1 MLSRLVVRTVNGK
14 NRREPGYVEHFF
26 DRILQCAQH
35 HLAVGV
41 IETLGRK
48 DKHAQT
54 GAADIIELCKIDYKA
69 ALAGFYLSEN
79 FLLKGLRGCRIQA
92 SR

>member
-1 MLSRLVVRTVNGK
+1 MNGK
-14 NRREPGYVEHFF
+14 NGQKAGEVEHFL
-26 DRILQCAQH
+26 DRILERAQH
-35 HLAVGV
+35 HLAVGA

-54 GAADIIELCKIDYKA
+54 RAADIIELCKIDYKA
-69 ALAGFYLSEN
+69 AVAGFYLSEN
-79 FLLKGLRGCRIQA
+79 FLLKGLRGCRIQS